1 MKRDSKEVGDRRREM
16 SVLNEHVRNLKLTQL
31 KNKLGD
37 LYSEKDEETY
47 LEFVDAMGV
56 ELLGLRV
63 AHYYVFR
70 NSESLK
76 RFSTLNEFLKLFKS
90 KR

>member
-1 MKRDSKEVGDRRREM
+1 MKRDIKELGDQRRET
-16 SVLNEHVRNLKLTQL
+16 SVLNEHVRSLKLTQI

-37 LYSEKDEETY
+37 LYRAEDEETY

-63 AHYYVFR
+63 AHYYVFKK
-70 NSESLK
+70 SESMK
-76 RFSTLNEFLKLFKS
+76 GFSTLNEFLKLFKS
-90 KR
+90 K